1 MLSEF
6 HFLQPW
12 WLLLFPL
19 LLGITWLW
27 LRGNHS
33 SQHWAQVC
41 DPELLPLLVKE
52 GQGRS
57 RVIWPLAVL
66 VSLLLAIAAAQPVWQ
81 KQPQPAVKQGGA
93 VVIVWDLSASMNATD
108 LKPSRLQRARF
119 KIEDLLDYL
128 GDSQAALL
136 VYAADAFVVT
146 PLTEDGDTIRSQLSA
161 MQPEI
166 MPAQGS
172 RADRALQLA
181 AELLQQAQVL
191 EGDILLVSDEVEPAQ
206 IAADASRLKQQGY
219 RVSIL
224 SVGTEQG
231 APIPSRTGLLKDR
244 QGQVVVARTDL
255 AKMREA
261 AALGGGIAV
270 NLSNDDTDLN
280 QLKTLFQQSER
291 RAVVSDQEVDQWV
304 AEGPWILLLVL
315 PLLLPLFRR
324 GMLNLLL
331 PLMLISV
338 FTVSPRAEA
347 GWWQDLWKS
356 PDQQAAEAYAAG
368 DKAAA
373 AERFED
379 PRWKQVAQYEN
390 GAYQAA
396 LDEGLTP
403 ETAADWYNR
412 GNVLTRNGKLDEA
425 ITAYDRALQLQP
437 DFDDAKHNKALL
449 EALKQQAS
457 EQSSEQQKQDGQQGQ
472 AGDQQ
477 QSAQGDDQSRSG
489 QKDSQV
495 EQDNQQAQSSSE
507 ESNQSQSDQTGESS
521 SPEGQSGAQESDNTQ
536 QSAQSPDTG
545 EQPGDVESAAA
556 REDKAEQVQKAE
568 EAEDYL
574 RQQIDQRQQSDQ
586 SDSDKVGEAVAT
598 IADERDKPVDE
609 AEQARQQLLNK
620 IVDDPAGLWRRKFI
634 YQYRQRA
641 QQDGVE
647 EKTW

>member
-1 MLSEF
+1 MLNEF

-19 LLGITWLW
+19 LMGITWLW
-27 LRGNHS
+27 LRANHS
-33 SQHWAQVC
+33 TQHWAQVC
-41 DPELLPLLVKE
+41 DAELLPFLVRE
-52 GQGRS
+52 GKGRS
-57 RVIWPLAVL
+57 RAIWPLAVL
-66 VSLLLAIAAAQPVWQ
+66 VSLLLALAAAQPVWQ

-119 KIEDLLDYL
+119 KIEDLLDRL

-146 PLTEDGDTIRSQLSA
+146 PLTEDGDTIRAQLPA

-172 RADRALQLA
+172 RADRALQQA
-181 AELLQQAQVL
+181 GALLQQAQVP
-191 EGDILLVSDEVEPAQ
+191 EGDILLVSDEVEPAL

-224 SVGTEQG
+224 SVGTREG
-231 APIPSRTGLLKDR
+231 APIPTGSGLLKDR
-244 QGQVVVARTDL
+244 QGEVVVARTDL
-255 AKMREA
+255 GKMREA
-261 AALGGGIAV
+261 AALGGGVAV
-270 NLSNDDTDLN
+270 RLSNDDTDLD
-280 QLKTLFQQSER
+280 QLSALFAQSER
-291 RAVVSDQEVDQWV
+291 RAVVSDQAFDYWV
-304 AEGPWILLLVL
+304 AEGPWILLLTL

-331 PLMLISV
+331 PVMFLSA
-338 FTVSPRAEA
+338 FTASPNADA
-347 GWWQDLWKS
+347 GWWQDLWRS
-356 PDQQAAEAYAAG
+356 PDQKAAKAYATG

-373 AERFED
+373 AKQFED
-379 PRWKQVAQYEN
+379 PRWKQVAQYES
-390 GAYQAA
+390 GDYQAA
-396 LDEGLTP
+396 LEEGFTP

-412 GNVLTRNGKLDEA
+412 GNVLARNGKLDEA
-425 ITAYDRALQLQP
+425 IAAYHRALELQP
-437 DFDDAKHNKALL
+437 DFDDAKHNKTLL
-449 EALKQQAS
+449 EELKQQAS
-457 EQSSEQQKQDGQQGQ
+457 EQENQSQQSGQQNQQASQQSQPQSQQGGEQKQSGQQNSHSEQDDPTQSDQARDSAAQQNQG
-472 AGDQQ
+472 GDQGNDSAQ
-477 QSAQGDDQSRSG
+477 QSAPASDAAESRNP
-489 QKDSQV
+489 Q
-495 EQDNQQAQSSSE
+495 
-507 ESNQSQSDQTGESS
+507 ESS
-521 SPEGQSGAQESDNTQ
+521 QHAAEREAQT
-536 QSAQSPDTG
+536 
-545 EQPGDVESAAA
+545 
-556 REDKAEQVQKAE
+556 AE

-574 RQQIDQRQQSDQ
+574 RGQIDQRQQGN
-586 SDSDKVGEAVAT
+586 DSENEGEAMAAMT
-598 IADERDKPVDE
+598 AEQDKPVDE

>member
-6 HFLQPW
+6 HFLQPG

-19 LLGITWLW
+19 LLGITWFW

-66 VSLLLAIAAAQPVWQ
+66 VSLLLAIATAQPVWQ

-119 KIEDLLDYL
+119 KIEDLLDRL

-231 APIPSRTGLLKDR
+231 APVPSRTGLLKDR

-291 RAVVSDQEVDQWV
+291 RAEVSDQEVDQWV

-315 PLLLPLFRR
+315 PFLLPLFRR

-331 PLMLISV
+331 PLMFVSV

-347 GWWQDLWKS
+347 GWWQDLWQS
-356 PDQQAAEAYAAG
+356 PDQQAAEAYAVG

-373 AERFED
+373 AARFED

-390 GAYQAA
+390 GDFQAA

-412 GNVLTRNGKLDEA
+412 GNVLARNGKLDEA
-425 ITAYDRALQLQP
+425 ISAYDRALELQP
-437 DFDDAKHNKALL
+437 DFEDAKHNKALL
-449 EALKQQAS
+449 EELKQQS
-457 EQSSEQQKQDGQQGQ
+457 SQQSSDQQKQDGQQGQ
-472 AGDQQ
+472 SGDQQ
-477 QSAQGDDQSRSG
+477 ESQQGGEQSQSGQENSQGD
-489 QKDSQV
+489 
-495 EQDNQQAQSSSE
+495 QDNQQSSSGQGE
-507 ESNQSQSDQTGESS
+507 QEDQSQSDQTGESS
-521 SPEGQSGAQESDNTQ
+521 SQADQNGAQESDNTQ
-536 QSAQSPDTG
+536 QSAQSSDTG
-545 EQPGDVESAAA
+545 EQSSDAESAAV
-556 REDKAEQVQKAE
+556 REEKTKQAQKAQ

-586 SDSDKVGEAVAT
+586 SNKAGEAVAT